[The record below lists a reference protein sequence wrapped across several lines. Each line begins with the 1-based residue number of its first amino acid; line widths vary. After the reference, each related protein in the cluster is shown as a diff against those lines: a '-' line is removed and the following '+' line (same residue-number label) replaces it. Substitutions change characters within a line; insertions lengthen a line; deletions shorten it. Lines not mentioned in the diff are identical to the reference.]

1 MVSRKLERVCCLALS
16 VLASGCAGS
25 TMGRVS
31 LRSDGTPGP
40 ERCSEEALEAM
51 RYLRLAV
58 GAGALVEF
66 DVNQGDAE
74 PTTLYE
80 GRVESMLLSDLG
92 PLDSPTRLYG
102 YVWTSGPQ
110 VVIRYYEARPPDSAA
125 RVPICAVVRMAQGQ
139 MLKLSG
145 SLPGTAVIKY
155 SRGGVFIVDKFL

>member
-1 MVSRKLERVCCLALS
+1 MASRKLERVCCLALS
-16 VLASGCAGS
+16 VLASGCAGP

-31 LRSDGTPGP
+31 LRADGTPGP
-40 ERCSEEALEAM
+40 EQCSEEALEAM
-51 RYLRLAV
+51 RYLRLPV

-74 PTTLYE
+74 PVTLYE

-110 VVIRYYEARPPDSAA
+110 VVIRYYEARPPNSEA
-125 RVPICAVVRMAQGQ
+125 RVPICAVVRMAKGQ
-139 MLKLSG
+139 MRKLSDSPAG
-145 SLPGTAVIKY
+145 IAVLKY